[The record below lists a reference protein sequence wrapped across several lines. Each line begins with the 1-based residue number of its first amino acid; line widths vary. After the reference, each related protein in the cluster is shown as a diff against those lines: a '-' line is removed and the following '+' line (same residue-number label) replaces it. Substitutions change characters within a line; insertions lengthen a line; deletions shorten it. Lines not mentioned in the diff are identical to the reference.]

1 MSDAVAWPQLF
12 DALADGRDLTLTE
25 SHMAFTAVL
34 AGEATPAQI
43 GALLLGLQTNG
54 ISADE
59 LTGCVRALLDACQGF
74 TVDQDAIDTCGTGG
88 SMQRREAAFNVS
100 TLSAFAVAGAGGKVC
115 KHGNRKASATSGSA
129 DLLEALGVFVELD
142 GPGVAHCV
150 DTAGLGFMLAPKFH
164 PGMRH
169 AGPIRREL
177 GIRTVF
183 NFAGPLA
190 NPAGVTRQ
198 VVGVADGSMA
208 STVARVL
215 LANGAERAMVVFGSD
230 GLDELTLTGLST
242 VLEVRDGLVVEHSV
256 DPAAY
261 GMALRSHAP
270 LGGDTAANVALAQ
283 SVLAGEKGEH
293 RDIVV
298 LNAAAGLVVAG
309 VVDELGDGVK
319 LAADSIDNGNAS
331 AVLDKLIAASNEA
344 AVNAKA
350 SSSDD

>member
-1 MSDAVAWPQLF
+1 MTVVWSELL
-12 DALADGRDLTLTE
+12 DALSSGRDLTLTE
-25 SHMAFTAVL
+25 SHAAFASVL

-43 GALLLGLQTNG
+43 GALLMGVQTNG

-59 LTGCVRALLDACQGF
+59 LTGVVRALLDACEGF
-74 TVDQDAIDTCGTGG
+74 SVDADVIDTCGTGG

-100 TLSAFAVAGAGGKVC
+100 TLSTFAIVGAGGKVC

-129 DLLEALGVFVELD
+129 DLLEALGVAVELN
-142 GPGVAHCV
+142 GAGVAKCV
-150 DTAGLGFMLAPKFH
+150 AEAGVGFMLAPMFH

-169 AGPIRREL
+169 AGPVRREL
-177 GIRTVF
+177 GIRTVM

-190 NPAGVTRQ
+190 NPAGVKRQ

-215 LANGAERAMVVFGSD
+215 LANGAERAMVVFGHD
-230 GLDELTLTGLST
+230 GLDELTLSGPST

-256 DPAAY
+256 DPETY
-261 GMALRSHAP
+261 GIKLRSHAP
-270 LGGDTAANVALAQ
+270 LGGDTEANVTLAR

-309 VVDELGDGVK
+309 VVDELGDGVG
-319 LAADSIDNGNAS
+319 LAAEALDNG
-331 AVLDKLIAASNEA
+331 AA
-344 AVNAKA
+344 AKA
-350 SSSDD
+350 LEALVKVSNAAALK

>member
-1 MSDAVAWPQLF
+1 MVDAVFWPEVF
-12 DALADGRDLTLTE
+12 DALASGRDLTLLE
-25 SHMAFTAVL
+25 SHAAFTAVL

-43 GALLLGLQTNG
+43 GALLIGLQTNG

-74 TVDQDAIDTCGTGG
+74 TVDADAVDTCGTGG

-100 TLSAFAVAGAGGKVC
+100 TLSAFAVVGAGGKVC

-129 DLLEALGVFVELD
+129 DLLEALGVAVELD
-142 GPGVAHCV
+142 GNGVAFCV
-150 DTAGLGFMLAPKFH
+150 DTAGIGFMLAPKFH

-190 NPAGVTRQ
+190 NPAGVKRQ

-208 STVARVL
+208 ATVARVL

-230 GLDELTLTGLST
+230 GLDELTLTGPST

-256 DPAAY
+256 EPEAY
-261 GMALRSHAP
+261 GLTRRSHAP
-270 LGGDTAANVALAQ
+270 LGGDTKANELLAR

-298 LNAAAGLVVAG
+298 LNAAAGLVVG
-309 VVDELGDGVK
+309 GLCDELGEGVK
-319 LAADSIDNGNAS
+319 LAADAIDSGAAA
-331 AVLDKLIAASNEA
+331 AVLDKLVAASNEA
-344 AVNAKA
+344 AAAAGA
-350 SSSDD
+350 STT

>member
-1 MSDAVAWPQLF
+1 MTDQVVWPELF
-12 DALADGRDLTLTE
+12 DALAAGRDLTLTE

-34 AGEATPAQI
+34 GGDATPAQI
-43 GALLLGLQTNG
+43 GALLIGVQQNG

-74 TVDQDAIDTCGTGG
+74 AVDEDAIDTCGTGG

-100 TLSAFAVAGAGGKVC
+100 TLSAFVVAGAGGKVC

-142 GPGVAHCV
+142 GSGVAHCV
-150 DTAGLGFMLAPKFH
+150 DTAGFGFMLAPKFH

-169 AGPIRREL
+169 AGPVRREL

-190 NPAGVTRQ
+190 NPAGVKRQ

-208 STVARVL
+208 ATVARVL

-242 VLEVRDGLVVEHSV
+242 VLEVRDGLVVEHTV
-256 DPAAY
+256 DPEAF
-261 GMALRSHAP
+261 GLKRRSHAP
-270 LGGDTAANVALAQ
+270 LGGDTNANVALAH

-319 LAADSIDNGNAS
+319 AAADAIDNGGAQE
-331 AVLDKLIAASNEA
+331 VLDKLIAASNEA
-344 AVNAKA
+344 AAAIEAVE
-350 SSSDD
+350 

>member
-1 MSDAVAWPQLF
+1 MTDAVVWPELF

-74 TVDQDAIDTCGTGG
+74 TVDEAAIDTCGTGG

-142 GPGVAHCV
+142 GPGVSQCV
-150 DTAGLGFMLAPKFH
+150 DAAGLGFMLAPKFH

-190 NPAGVTRQ
+190 NPAGVKRQ

-256 DPAAY
+256 DPEAY
-261 GMALRSHAP
+261 GLTRRSHAP

-309 VVDELGDGVK
+309 LVDELGDGVK
-319 LAADSIDNGNAS
+319 LAADSIDNGNAA
-331 AVLDKLIAASNEA
+331 AVLDKLIAASNA
-344 AVNAKA
+344 AAPA
-350 SSSDD
+350 S